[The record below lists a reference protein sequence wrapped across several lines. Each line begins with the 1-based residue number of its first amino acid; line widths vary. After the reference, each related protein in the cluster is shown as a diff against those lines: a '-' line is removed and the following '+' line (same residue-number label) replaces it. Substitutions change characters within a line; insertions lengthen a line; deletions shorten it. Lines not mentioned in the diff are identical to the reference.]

1 MYNLSDNIC
10 CSVHTLLWTAAARI
24 FVALDF
30 VQLHKIR
37 LPQSIQRWT
46 FCKEIVLPVICRKTL
61 INEQM
66 YFFLRFSNLSHY
78 KFFTNKCSIFF
89 GLCFSAIKNNKLKSA
104 IYSLMRIF
112 NHILHYFLLAVIP
125 ANFTFCSCF

>member
-46 FCKEIVLPVICRKTL
+46 FCKDIVLLVVWRNVAVNGVADCPL
-61 INEQM
+61 GGLE
-66 YFFLRFSNLSHY
+66 
-78 KFFTNKCSIFF
+78 KCCCQWSS
-89 GLCFSAIKNNKLKSA
+89 GLFMDCGAILKNA
-104 IYSLMRIF
+104 IVGG
-112 NHILHYFLLAVIP
+112 AEV
-125 ANFTFCSCF
+125 